1 MQASI
6 FGFPTFTTM
15 KSKVVTI
22 FVHLTAWVIFLTL
35 PYIFRPRIGPEFG
48 VNEQIILLLRIISF
62 NLFLIFVF
70 YFHGYWMIPQ
80 LVFKKKWLIYISLQ
94 ILILGTFVFFRE
106 LLFMMSPPDHVPF
119 QMMHVPRSEFELF
132 KPALGDSIF
141 LYFVIVII
149 SGGVRI
155 VQEWIK
161 AEKRATQIETERMAM
176 ELSLLH
182 SQINPHFLFN
192 TLNNIYSLAL
202 IKSEMTAGAIL
213 KLADIMRYLTE
224 DSNSD
229 KVALNR
235 EVDYLRHYI
244 ELQRI
249 RLESKMKIVVNLS
262 GEFSKY
268 SIPPLILMPF
278 VENAFK
284 YGTSSHHDT
293 EICIN
298 LGVINDILK
307 FKVINRIYTARMK
320 PEAKGLGISNTR
332 QRLQHIYPGKHTLE
346 IVDNGKIFN
355 IFLSIYLI

>member
-1 MQASI
+1 
-6 FGFPTFTTM
+6 M
-15 KSKVVTI
+15 KTKVVTI

-35 PYIFRPRIGPEFG
+35 PYIFRPRIGPEIG
-48 VNEQIILLLRIISF
+48 VNEQIILSLRFVSF

-80 LVFKKKWLIYISLQ
+80 LVLKKKWLIYIGLQ
-94 ILILGTFVFFRE
+94 ILILVTFVFLRE
-106 LLFMMSPPDHVPF
+106 LLFMMSPPEHVPF
-119 QMMHVPRSEFELF
+119 QMTHVPKSEFELF
-132 KPALGDSIF
+132 KPARGNSIF

-176 ELSLLH
+176 ELSLLR

-202 IKSEMTAGAIL
+202 IKSEMTADAIL
-213 KLADIMRYLTE
+213 KLATIMRYLTE

-249 RLESKMKIVVNLS
+249 RLEKMKIFVNLS
-262 GEFSKY
+262 GDFSKY

-298 LGVINDILK
+298 LMVINDILK
-307 FKVINRIYTARMK
+307 FKVINRIYTERMK

-355 IFLSIYLI
+355 VFLSIHLI

>member
-1 MQASI
+1 
-6 FGFPTFTTM
+6 M
-15 KSKVVTI
+15 KTKFVTI

-35 PYIFRPRIGPEFG
+35 PYIFRPRIGPEFA
-48 VNEQIILLLRIISF
+48 VNEQIIFSLRLVSF

-80 LVFKKKWLIYISLQ
+80 LVLKKKWLIYIGLQ
-94 ILILGTFVFFRE
+94 ILILVSFVFFRE
-106 LLFMMSPPDHVPF
+106 LLFMMSPPEHEPF
-119 QMMHVPRSEFELF
+119 QMIHVPKLDFELF
-132 KPALGDSIF
+132 KPARGNSIF
-141 LYFVIVII
+141 LYIVIVII

-176 ELSLLH
+176 ELSLLR

-202 IKSEMTAGAIL
+202 IKSEMTADAVL
-213 KLADIMRYLTE
+213 KLADIMRYFTE

-235 EVDYLRHYI
+235 EVNYLRHYI

-249 RLESKMKIVVNLS
+249 RLESKMKIIINLT
-262 GEFSKY
+262 GDFSKY

-293 EICIN
+293 EICIS
-298 LGVINDILK
+298 LMVINDILK
-307 FKVINRIYTARMK
+307 FKVINRIYTERIK
-320 PEAKGLGISNTR
+320 PEATGLGISNTR
-332 QRLQHIYPGKHTLE
+332 QRLQHIYPGKHSLE

-355 IFLSIYLI
+355 VFLSIHLI